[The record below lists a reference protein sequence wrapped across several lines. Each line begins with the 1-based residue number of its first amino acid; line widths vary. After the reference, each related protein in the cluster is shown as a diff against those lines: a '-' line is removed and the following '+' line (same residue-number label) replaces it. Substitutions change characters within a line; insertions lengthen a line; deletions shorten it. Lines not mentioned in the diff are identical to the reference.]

1 MIRVEHKGSFK
12 DTERWFARM
21 KGREHLKAAEPF
33 VQEGV
38 VALKNATPK
47 RSGKTAE
54 SWSGGVDQTASGITL
69 HWDNSN
75 TVDGVNVA
83 VLIQYGHGTGTGGYV
98 PPTDFI
104 NPALKPVMDK
114 AEEAVMKEVT
124 SK

>member
-12 DTERWFARM
+12 DTERWFARV
-21 KGREHLKAAEPF
+21 KNGAYLKVLDPIAE
-33 VQEGV
+33 EGV
-38 VALKNATPK
+38 EALKSATP
-47 RSGKTAE
+47 RRTGKTAE
-54 SWSGGVDQTASGITL
+54 SWSGGVDRNDNGATL

-75 TVDGVNVA
+75 INDGVNVA

-98 PPTDFI
+98 PPQDFI

-114 AEEAVMKEVT
+114 AEEAVMKEVM

>member
-21 KGREHLKAAEPF
+21 KDGAYLKAAEPF
-33 VQEGV
+33 IEEGV
-38 VALKNATPK
+38 KALQNATPK
-47 RSGKTAE
+47 DTGKTAE
-54 SWSGGVDQTASGITL
+54 SWSGGIDHSANGATL

-75 TVDGVNVA
+75 TNDGVNVA

-98 PPTDFI
+98 PPNDFI
-104 NPALKPVMDK
+104 NPALQPVMDK
-114 AEEAVMKEVT
+114 AEEAVMKEVM